1 MFAGRSKRTHRDR
14 ESGLVFQWRLPVS
27 NHLRLISAFC
37 VVALITAGLAA
48 SVRVRVGAS
57 SVRHPERRG
66 SLILVPGG
74 DEWKT
79 LQVLAM
85 EAGPMPRRADPAAAP
100 AVKSIIDASLASASA
115 PGYRYQPSLRP
126 VGVEVQDSLDPGMES
141 PGVLPPLPL
150 PTPPSP
156 NPPLPDPARPVVLA
170 TGGLRV
176 LLPETEA
183 PAGLAGGNRYL
194 LGYDGSG
201 RVIRVTTLFSQ
212 KTGNGGPE
220 AEAWLRQLKIEGGAK
235 QGGWTAVEISS
246 GS

>member
-1 MFAGRSKRTHRDR
+1 MFVGRLKRTSRDR

-66 SLILVPGG
+66 SLILVPRG
-74 DEWKT
+74 DEWKA

-85 EAGPMPRRADPAAAP
+85 EAGPMPKRDDPAKAP
-100 AVKSIIDASLASASA
+100 VVKSIIDASLASVSA

-126 VGVEVQDSLDPGMES
+126 VGVEAQDPLGTGKES
-141 PGVLPPLPL
+141 PGVLPPLPV
-150 PTPPSP
+150 PASPSP
-156 NPPLPDPARPVVLA
+156 NPPLPDPARPVILA
-170 TGGLRV
+170 SGGLRV
-176 LLPETEA
+176 LLPESEA

-194 LGYDGSG
+194 LAYDGSG

-212 KTGNGGPE
+212 KIGNGGPE
-220 AEAWLRQLKIEGGAK
+220 AMTWLRQLKIEGGAK